1 MKEFDSIKE
10 KKEIMKESKN
20 KEKIKQDKKIG
31 NIIVL
36 NKDYFFRK

>member
-1 MKEFDSIKE
+1 
-10 KKEIMKESKN
+10 MKESKN

-36 NKDYFFRK
+36 NRDYFFKKYFNF